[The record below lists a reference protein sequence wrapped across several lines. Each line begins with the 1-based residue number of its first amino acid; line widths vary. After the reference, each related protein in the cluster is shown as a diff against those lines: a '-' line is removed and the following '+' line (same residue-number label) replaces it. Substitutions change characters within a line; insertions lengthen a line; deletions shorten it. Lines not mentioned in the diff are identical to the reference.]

1 MVRPFRDQATEVT
14 SPVDR
19 QNIVDPHAEQRRR
32 LVPGA
37 AADGDARQI
46 LQPRD
51 AGGHTAVEMAAGQ
64 GLRQQGHRDVQG
76 GAQVGV
82 PPEIMDVEQ
91 HGPGGVG
98 VVRHVGRP
106 AGEVPDEPA
115 VHRAGAQLPPL
126 RPLPGAGD
134 VVQQPADLGA
144 GEVGVDEQARPLRH
158 QRPQALLLQFVAEG
172 GGAAALPDD
181 GVVDRL
187 SRGPVPEDGGLPLVG
202 DADGGDPL
210 GVDVGGAHGLRQGP
224 LLRGPD
230 VQRVVLH
237 PAGLGVD
244 LAEGVLGP
252 GDDLP
257 RLVEQNGPGTGGAL
271 VQGDDVWTHRS

>member
-1 MVRPFRDQATEVT
+1 M
-14 SPVDR
+14 
-19 QNIVDPHAEQRRR
+19 
-32 LVPGA
+32 
-37 AADGDARQI
+37 
-46 LQPRD
+46 
-51 AGGHTAVEMAAGQ
+51 
-64 GLRQQGHRDVQG
+64 
-76 GAQVGV
+76 
-82 PPEIMDVEQ
+82 
-91 HGPGGVG
+91 
-98 VVRHVGRP
+98 GRP

-126 RPLPGAGD
+126 RPPPGAGD

-144 GEVGVDEQARPLRH
+144 GEVGVDEQARPLRD
-158 QRPQALLLQFVAEG
+158 QWPQALLLQFVAEG
-172 GGAAALPDD
+172 RGAAALPDD

-187 SRGPVPEDGGLPLVG
+187 PGGPVPEDGGLPLVG
-202 DADGGDPL
+202 DADGGDLL

-257 RLVEQNGPGTGGAL
+257 RLVEQDGPGTGGAL